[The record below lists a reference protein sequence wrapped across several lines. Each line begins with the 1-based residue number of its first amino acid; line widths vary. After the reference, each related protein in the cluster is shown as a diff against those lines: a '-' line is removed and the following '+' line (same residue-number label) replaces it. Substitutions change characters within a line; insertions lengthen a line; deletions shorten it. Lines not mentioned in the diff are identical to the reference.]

1 MPSMP
6 NGAITR
12 LQFDTAR
19 DQFTARFLIDA
30 NKLPKVPLQT
40 FDFADLKTLVDGVEG
55 DYRLVVVHYG
65 LKDDSLCYGFSF
77 TVGTPIPDTD
87 SYTYPEQKE
96 PTHVLVGKH
105 FQPITAAAW
114 APMRSAYLDTMWTK
128 RDNGHFEQ
136 LTAVDALRC
145 VFPWEAELQPL
156 YEDNAGNGEY
166 RMAVESISRHHDAE
180 NGDGGA
186 TSLKGFRHE
195 IGFYMEELVEGK
207 WVRLLSDAVENA
219 PYRNRAAD
227 FGNLCP
233 VKCSTYTEV

>member
-1 MPSMP
+1 MP

-30 NKLPKVPLQT
+30 VKLPQEPLQT
-40 FDFADLKTLVDGVEG
+40 FDFADLKTLVDGVAG

-96 PTHVLVGKH
+96 PTHVLVGQQ
-105 FQPITAAAW
+105 FQPITAAIW
-114 APMRSAYLDTMWTK
+114 APLRSAYRNTMWTE
-128 RDNGHFEQ
+128 RDNGHIEK

-145 VFPWEAELQPL
+145 VFPWEAELRPL

-166 RMAVESISRHHDAE
+166 RMAVESISRYHDAE
-180 NGDGGA
+180 TGDGGA
-186 TSLKGFRHE
+186 SSLKGFRHE
-195 IGFYMEELVEGK
+195 IGFYMEERVEGK